1 MFGGTSP
8 GDVAWLCCLSIT
20 AVASPAL
27 TTEEQGRVRML
38 RDKATD
44 ARVRA
49 RAATVA
55 TLNSIT

>member
-1 MFGGTSP
+1 MISP
-8 GDVAWLCCLSIT
+8 
-20 AVASPAL
+20 PRF
-27 TTEEQGRVRML
+27 QGKLRML

-55 TLNSIT
+55 TLNGVT